1 MNIHI
6 ITPAGAGRRSGNRHT
21 AQRWRDFLRSA
32 GHRVTLAAQW
42 DGTDTDAL
50 IALHA
55 RKSSTAV
62 KQFHRAYPD
71 RPLIVVLTGT
81 DLYRDIKTHA
91 SARRSLELASRLV
104 VLQAAG
110 LRELAPHLR
119 RKTRVI
125 YQSADTSL
133 RQRPVR
139 HCFRIAVVGHLRREK
154 DPFRAVLALRHL
166 PDAGNLELIQLGEA
180 LTPVMAREA
189 MRYACAEPRY
199 HWLGSKSHADT
210 LRRMAA
216 SHLLVVSSVMEGG
229 ANVICEA
236 ARLGL
241 PVLASR
247 ISGNVG
253 MLGADYSGYYPL
265 HDDRALARLIARAAG
280 DRAFFTELK
289 QALRV
294 RRPLFA
300 PAAERHG
307 VLRLLREFD

>member
-21 AQRWRDFLRSA
+21 AQRWRDFLRDA

-42 DGTDTDAL
+42 DGSAADVL

-55 RKSSTAV
+55 RKSSAAV
-62 KQFHRAYPD
+62 RQFHQACPD
-71 RPLIVVLTGT
+71 RPLILVLTGT

-91 SARRSLELASRLV
+91 TAKRSLELASRLV
-104 VLQAAG
+104 VLQPAG
-110 LRELAPHLR
+110 VQELAPHLR
-119 RKTRVI
+119 AKTRVI
-125 YQSADTSL
+125 YQSAATPL
-133 RQRPVR
+133 RQRSLR
-139 HCFRIAVVGHLRREK
+139 HGFRIAVVGHLRNEK
-154 DPFRAVLALRHL
+154 DPFRAALALGHL
-166 PDAGNLELIQLGEA
+166 PVLQNLELVQLGEA
-180 LTPVMAREA
+180 LTPMMARTA
-189 MRYACAEPRY
+189 KRYARAEPRY
-199 HWLGSKSHADT
+199 HWLGSKTHAET

-253 MLGADYSGYYPL
+253 MLGTDYPGYYPL
-265 HDDRALARLIARAAG
+265 RDDRALARLIARAAG
-280 DRAFFTELK
+280 DHAFYEKLK
-289 QALRV
+289 HAVRV
-294 RRPLFA
+294 RRSLFA
-300 PAAERHG
+300 PAAERRG
-307 VLRLLREFD
+307 VLRLLRDFD